1 MSKEQFSLVEQKVL
15 EMLEERAIQK
25 VVPIQGKPVSDNFL
39 KSQQNGTSAL
49 SQILSRTGR
58 FAMQDRSRVY
68 FLNIFEY
75 VSVPLNIKSHK
86 FVRF

>member
-49 SQILSRTGR
+49 LSNS
-58 FAMQDRSRVY
+58 F
-68 FLNIFEY
+68 
-75 VSVPLNIKSHK
+75 
-86 FVRF
+86 